1 MDILKEIIA
10 HKKLE
15 VVRRKEIFPISNLEK
30 ELLFNQQRPSM
41 SVSLLDPLKTGI
53 IAEYKRQSP
62 SKGIINDHSTVEE
75 VTEAYTRYGAS
86 GISVLTDQKFFGGNI
101 GDLQAAIV
109 NQIAL
114 LRKDFIIDEYQ
125 IIEAKA
131 FGASVV
137 LLIAAC
143 LSVDEVNRLSSTAKQ
158 LGLEVLLEIHNEEE
172 LNHVCDAV
180 DMVGINNRNLK
191 NFEVSIENSL
201 KLYSQLPKDKLAI
214 AESGISDIVT
224 IHTLK
229 QAGFNGFLIGEKFMS
244 DKNPAKAFE
253 EFVKEIQIRLL

>member
-1 MDILKEIIA
+1 MDILQEIIA
-10 HKKLE
+10 HKKVE
-15 VVRRKEIFPISNLEK
+15 VARRKEIFPAS
-30 ELLFNQQRPSM
+30 ELVKASLFNQQRPSM
-41 SVSLLDPLKTGI
+41 TASLLDPQKTSI

-75 VTEAYTRYGAS
+75 VTEAYTRFGAS

-101 GDLQAAIV
+101 SDLETATV

-114 LRKDFIIDEYQ
+114 LRKDFVIDEYQ
-125 IIEAKA
+125 LLEAKA

-143 LSVDEVNRLSSTAKQ
+143 LSVEEVKQLSNTAKQ
-158 LGLEVLLEIHNEEE
+158 LGLEVLLEVHNEEE
-172 LNHVCDAV
+172 IGHVCNEV
-180 DMVGINNRNLK
+180 DMVGVNNRNLI

-201 KLYSQLPKDKLAI
+201 RLYSLLPKDKLAI
-214 AESGISDIVT
+214 AESGISDVNT
-224 IHTLK
+224 IQTLK

-244 DKNPAKAFE
+244 NENPAKAFE
-253 EFVKEIQIRLL
+253 EFVEGMKMC

>member
-1 MDILKEIIA
+1 
-10 HKKLE
+10 
-15 VVRRKEIFPISNLEK
+15 
-30 ELLFNQQRPSM
+30 
-41 SVSLLDPLKTGI
+41 
-53 IAEYKRQSP
+53 
-62 SKGIINDHSTVEE
+62 

-86 GISVLTDQKFFGGNI
+86 GISILTDQKFFGGNI
-101 GDLQAAIV
+101 GDLQTATV

-143 LSVDEVNRLSSTAKQ
+143 LSVQEVRQLATTAKQ
-158 LGLEVLLEIHNEEE
+158 LGLEVLLEVHNENEIE
-172 LNHVCDAV
+172 HVCDDI

-201 KLYSQLPKDKLAI
+201 KLYSLLPKNKLAI
-214 AESGISDIVT
+214 AESGISDVAT
-224 IHTLK
+224 IHTFK

-253 EFVKEIQIRLL
+253 EFVEATKNVKY